1 MRPRIKYDDREPG
14 LRELRA
20 DDTAARARA
29 DDAEINLRA
38 RPVAHR
44 HILAV
49 DAGRRE
55 RPIFICLAHPL
66 LAVGLSSRL
75 KNNPAARPARPA
87 PAIASQLRFTF
98 AQSCGLV
105 ALARSSN
112 SPCAP
117 RSPGTGSQRLSRRSG
132 STNSSVCCAS

>member
-1 MRPRIKYDDREPG
+1 LLL
-14 LRELRA
+14 LRTRLFCVFLCSSSRRH
-20 DDTAARARA
+20 DLHSFPTRRSSD
-29 DDAEINLRA
+29 L
-38 RPVAHR
+38 AHR

-55 RPIFICLAHPL
+55 HPIFICLAHPL

-105 ALARSSN
+105 ALARPSN

-117 RSPGTGSQRLSRRSG
+117 PSPGTSSHSLAGRSG
-132 STNSSVCCAS
+132 ST